1 MIFDVITIFPGFF
14 SSILEHGLL
23 RRALGDG
30 HVQIR
35 LHDLRDYADDRHRTV
50 DDRPFGGG
58 PGMVFKPEPLF
69 RAVEAVKE
77 ESAEASFPVVLL
89 SPQGR
94 LLKQAVAEELAQ
106 EARIV
111 LICGRYEGV
120 DERVAESLATDELS
134 IGDYVLSGGE
144 LPAAVVMETVIR
156 LLPGALGNEES
167 WAHDSFTSSA
177 KAGRA
182 LRRQGLLDFPQY
194 TRPMEFRGLHVPE
207 VLLSGNHEEIQQ
219 WRHRQALVRTWRK
232 RPDLLWD
239 LPLSNDDRRILDE
252 LQRSTLASVKA

>member
-23 RRALGDG
+23 KRALAGSL
-30 HVQIR
+30 VQIR
-35 LHDLRDYADDRHRTV
+35 FHDLRDYTDDRHRTV

-69 RAVEAVKE
+69 RAVEALKKG
-77 ESAEASFPVVLL
+77 SAEVSFPIVLL

-144 LPAAVVMETVIR
+144 LAAAVVMEAVTR

-167 WAHDSFTSSA
+167 WEQDSFGSPAEGGTTLD
-177 KAGRA
+177 RH
-182 LRRQGLLDFPQY
+182 GLLDFPQY
-194 TRPMEFRGLHVPE
+194 TRPANFRGLLVPE
-207 VLLSGNHEEIQQ
+207 VLLSGNHEEIRR

-232 RPDLLWD
+232 RPDLLLN
-239 LPLSNDDRRILDE
+239 LPLSHDDRQVLE
-252 LQRSTLASVKA
+252 ESQRSTCDSVRA

>member
-14 SSILEHGLL
+14 SSIMEHGVL
-23 RRALGDG
+23 RHALARA

-35 LHDLRDYADDRHRTV
+35 LHDLRDYADDRHHTV

-69 RAVEAVKE
+69 RAVEALKE
-77 ESAEASFPVVLL
+77 ESAQASFRIVLL

-94 LLKQAVAEELAQ
+94 LLKQGVAEELAQ
-106 EARIV
+106 EARII

-120 DERVAESLATDELS
+120 DERVAESLANDELS

-144 LPAAVVMETVIR
+144 LPAAVVMEAVIR
-156 LLPGALGNEES
+156 LLPGVLGNEES
-167 WAHDSFTSSA
+167 WAQDSFASSA
-177 KAGRA
+177 EGGTVP
-182 LRRQGLLDFPQY
+182 RRPGLLDFPQY
-194 TRPMEFRGLHVPE
+194 TRPLEFRGLLVPE
-207 VLLSGNHEEIQQ
+207 VLLSGNHEEIRR

-232 RPDLLWD
+232 RPDLL
-239 LPLSNDDRRILDE
+239 LTVPLSNDDRQVLEE
-252 LQRSTLASVKA
+252 LQRSTCESVGA